1 MSAKKHPAE
10 TALPPGF
17 DTFRVRHSAGHLL
30 RRAHQ
35 VAVALY
41 AETVA
46 GDLSPRQF
54 SILTT
59 LHQEPGLLQVH
70 LSDRIGA
77 DRSTVSE
84 LIARLEKHGLVRRR
98 RQPGDDRIAELFI
111 TEAGVAALAE
121 AAPGAL
127 LMHDRIMALLPADLR
142 EPFHQALICIAEGT
156 QWNRGQMV
164 PAAAAGAGSRPARA
178 TNRSPVS
185 KSLSRRRNSTAEKSR
200 PESDGTD

>member
-1 MSAKKHPAE
+1 MSAKKHAAE

-17 DTFRVRHSAGHLL
+17 ETFRVRHSAGHLL

-46 GDLSPRQF
+46 GALSPRQF

-84 LIARLEKHGLVRRR
+84 LIARLEKHGLIRRR
-98 RQPGDDRIAELFI
+98 RLPGDDRIAELFI

-127 LMHDRIMALLPADLR
+127 LMHDRIMALLPAELR
-142 EPFHQALICIAEGT
+142 EPFHQALICIAEGSH
-156 QWNRGQMV
+156 WNRGKMV
-164 PAAAAGAGSRPARA
+164 PAAAGAGSQPARA
-178 TNRSPVS
+178 TNRPPAS
-185 KSLSRRRNSTAEKSR
+185 KSSSRRRNSTAEKSR